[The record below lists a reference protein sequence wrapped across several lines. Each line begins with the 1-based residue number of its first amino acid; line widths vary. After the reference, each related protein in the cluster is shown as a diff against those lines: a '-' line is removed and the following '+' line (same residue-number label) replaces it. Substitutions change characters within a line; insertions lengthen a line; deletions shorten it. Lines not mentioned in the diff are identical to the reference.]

1 MNLVGQLGGDHQQA
15 AQQLQGMGQVDS
27 QQHAGLLNQLGVDP
41 QQLENGG
48 YQQHFDSQQQPGFAG
63 YQSGGG
69 SYADQQPTFDT
80 SGRQGYGQQQG
91 GGQEQGYGQGG
102 QEQGGQ
108 GYGEQQ
114 GGGQEQGYGQGGG
127 QEQGYGQEQGGQG
140 YGEQQGG
147 GQEQGYGQGGQEQG
161 YGEQQ
166 GGSGGEQGY

>member
-114 GGGQEQGYGQGGG
+114 GGGQEQGYGQGG
-127 QEQGYGQEQGGQG
+127 QEQGGQG

-161 YGEQQ
+161 YGQQQ

>member
-1 MNLVGQLGGDHQQA
+1 VNFDPSTIMNLVGQLGGDHQQA

-69 SYADQQPTFDT
+69 NYADQQPSFDT

-91 GGQEQGYGQGG
+91 YEQ
-102 QEQGGQ
+102 Q

-114 GGGQEQGYGQGGG
+114 G
-127 QEQGYGQEQGGQG
+127 
-140 YGEQQGG
+140 
-147 GQEQGYGQGGQEQG
+147 GGQEQG

-166 GGSGGEQGY
+166 GGSGGEQRY